1 MDFYHSIIFRYKTY
15 KIMLLLTLSISDYRE
30 WMGKRNTGFS
40 LLQNIKP
47 LYSVEIIK
55 GHDNVRNQ

>member
-1 MDFYHSIIFRYKTY
+1 
-15 KIMLLLTLSISDYRE
+15 MLLLTLSISDYRE